1 MQSFQEMAASRREW
15 ISDVLIPW
23 CKQATFKD
31 LREAEHDWINIAG
44 RVDPAMTLWTW
55 AWSRFPCL
63 VHERL
68 PGVNETLE
76 VRITLT
82 NGETIVGYP
91 DNRQSSRGELVLI
104 VAEGD
109 GSSGQSGRHNLDEV
123 VSAELTNP
131 EQAATLADLPD
142 HRPVTT
148 LNPETPTEQR
158 I

>member
-1 MQSFQEMAASRREW
+1 MHSFQEMAASRREW

-44 RVDPAMTLWTW
+44 QVDPAMTLWTW
-55 AWSRFPCL
+55 GWSRFPCL

-76 VRITLT
+76 VSITLT

-109 GSSGQSGRHNLDEV
+109 GSSGQSGPHNLDEV
-123 VSAELTNP
+123 ASAELTNP

>member
-1 MQSFQEMAASRREW
+1 MQSFLEMAASRREW

-23 CKQATFKD
+23 CRQASFRD

-76 VRITLT
+76 VRIELAS
-82 NGETIVGYP
+82 GEQIVGYP
-91 DNRQSSRGELVLI
+91 DNRESSRGELVLI
-104 VAEGD
+104 VAGKD
-109 GSSGQSGRHNLDEV
+109 GGSAQSGPYNIDQV
-123 VSAELTNP
+123 VAAELTSP
-131 EQAATLADLPD
+131 EQDSSLADLPD
-142 HRPVTT
+142 RPVTT
-148 LNPETPTEQR
+148 LNPEAPTEHR
-158 I
+158 F

>member
-76 VRITLT
+76 VRIELAS
-82 NGETIVGYP
+82 GESIVGYP
-91 DNRQSSRGELVLI
+91 DNRKSERGELVLI
-104 VAEGD
+104 MAGED
-109 GSSGQSGRHNLDEV
+109 GRSAQSGPYNLDDV
-123 VSAELTNP
+123 ISAELTSP
-131 EQAATLADLPD
+131 EQAAALTDLPD

>member
-23 CKQATFKD
+23 SRQASFKD

-44 RVDPAMTLWTW
+44 RVDPEATLWTW

-76 VRITLT
+76 VRVQLAS
-82 NGETIVGYP
+82 GETLVGYP
-91 DNRQSSRGELVLI
+91 DNRESSRGQLVLT
-104 VAEGD
+104 VTGED
-109 GSSGQSGRHNLDEV
+109 GSFEQRGPYNIDEV
-123 VSAELTNP
+123 ASAELSNP
-131 EQAATLADLPD
+131 DQAPPPVDMPADC
-142 HRPVTT
+142 PVTT
-148 LNPETPTEQR
+148 LSPETPTEHR
-158 I
+158 V